1 MSMQDLAH
9 ALPRRGGATKKAGRK
24 GPALS
29 VRVGRSVSQIATTS
43 SGGKPLKPT
52 EA

>member
-1 MSMQDLAH
+1 MSMQDLSH
-9 ALPRRGGATKKAGRK
+9 AMPRRRGATKKAGRK

>member
-9 ALPRRGGATKKAGRK
+9 ALPHPWGPPKKAGPK

-29 VRVGRSVSQIATTS
+29 VSVGRSVFQIATTS